1 MAHRSNFYAG
11 PCSVCGTSVPANGGV
26 AEPPPPGGRSWV
38 VKCKKCAG
46 VIEDAKPRVSAI
58 QEGATVVF
66 KPTDFLGGDLF
77 AKYRQATHGARY
89 DGVRRVQVAPVEKA
103 ISMTKAL
110 HDAGFIVD
118 LSPGLASAFQAKA
131 AEIREGV
138 VQANTRASKV
148 DQELQKRGLVLFPFQ
163 RKGVQW
169 LASKSGALLADDM
182 GLGKTIQAL
191 IAIPEGQP
199 VLVVGPAVAKNV
211 WEQEAAKWR
220 PDLKVTVLSGRGSFR
235 WPRSKDSGEVF
246 YCSKCQVTFD
256 TKEGFDRLQEGEDIL
271 PSIQNPPVLGQSP
284 SDGRVRHGG
293 SRKRQPAQR
302 GKVVHQDRARV
313 PNLDTP
319 ATLLLPN
326 EVDGPLPIKDPSDV
340 GEVSGALRD
349 SKRAP
354 LSFPRSKGEPPSLQD
369 KTEVDT
375 SDPKLSTNHLEGDP
389 SSNPFSGTPDL
400 IVGKVCPRCSHDLTP
415 ASEVVV
421 VNYDILSADPGVPV
435 TGTVI
440 VADEAHVLKSIK
452 ATRTKRFRALSE
464 AVRKDNGKVWLMT
477 ATPLMNRPPELW
489 SVLQAAGIAYEAF
502 GSWSNFLRL
511 FNAVEGEWGGFE
523 WGNPDPEVPTL
534 LQKVSLRRTKL
545 EVLPELPAK
554 SYRDLTITLELDAK
568 TKKACAKAAS
578 LLETYTRFSR
588 INDEDRPTD
597 VAAAELLAEKQ
608 AYQAKYGDYAA
619 YIDDAEKLLQRVSGL
634 DFQEI
639 AKARAALATA
649 KIPALMALVE
659 DFEEQ
664 NEPLVV
670 FSAHR
675 APIDVFVGREGWEVI
690 TGDTSPAERVRIQND
705 FQEGKL
711 KGIAGT
717 IKAAGVA
724 LTLTRASN
732 AIFVDLEWTPALNSQ
747 AEDRILRIGQTR
759 GVLITTLIADFPLDK
774 RVTELLAIKRTI
786 IKGSVE
792 ASSTIDPTILMPE
805 IAGDDL
811 DAITKA
817 AEEERAKE
825 EAAQK
830 EAEERRKE
838 FAGKA
843 QEIAEKAEKERDE
856 ERKRQRKQ
864 LRLDRWTR
872 EAQADAAP
880 RRPAQT
886 AREHWIVEG
895 LQTLAQLD
903 PDRAAV
909 KNDVGFSASDGGVG
923 HKLAYL
929 APLLGLT
936 DQQWGLAYALC
947 RKYHRQIGNPP
958 KEES

>member
-46 VIEDAKPRVSAI
+46 VIEDAKPRISAI

-131 AEIREGV
+131 AEIRERV

-220 PDLKVTVLSGRGSFR
+220 PDLKVVVLSGRNSFR
-235 WPRSKDSGEVF
+235 WPQPGEMV
-246 YCSKCQVTFD
+246 
-256 TKEGFDRLQEGEDIL
+256 I
-271 PSIQNPPVLGQSP
+271 I
-284 SDGRVRHGG
+284 
-293 SRKRQPAQR
+293 
-302 GKVVHQDRARV
+302 
-313 PNLDTP
+313 
-319 ATLLLPN
+319 
-326 EVDGPLPIKDPSDV
+326 
-340 GEVSGALRD
+340 
-349 SKRAP
+349 
-354 LSFPRSKGEPPSLQD
+354 
-369 KTEVDT
+369 
-375 SDPKLSTNHLEGDP
+375 
-389 SSNPFSGTPDL
+389 
-400 IVGKVCPRCSHDLTP
+400 
-415 ASEVVV
+415 
-421 VNYDILSADPGVPV
+421 NYDILSADPGVPV

-608 AYQAKYGDYAA
+608 AYQAMYGDYAA

-864 LRLDRWTR
+864 LRLGRWTR